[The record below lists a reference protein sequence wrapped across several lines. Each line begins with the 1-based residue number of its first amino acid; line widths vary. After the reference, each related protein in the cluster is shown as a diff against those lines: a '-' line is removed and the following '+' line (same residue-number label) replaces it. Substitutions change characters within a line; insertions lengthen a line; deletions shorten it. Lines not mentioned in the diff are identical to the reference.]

1 MLLGVIDNIWDF
13 FLKLTQ
19 NGLTKD
25 LLFYIINDKYLTS
38 NLKGAKI
45 NDSILFVYGFDSD
58 TYIAILAVKDS
69 SEKGEI
75 KLWLDQD

>member
-1 MLLGVIDNIWDF
+1 M
-13 FLKLTQ
+13 KLYKRYETKIKSIKR
-19 NGLTKD
+19 TKD

-45 NDSILFVYGFDSD
+45 NDSILFVYGLDSD

-69 SEKGEI
+69 NEKSEV

>member
-1 MLLGVIDNIWDF
+1 M
-13 FLKLTQ
+13 KLYKRYETKIKSIKK
-19 NGLTKD
+19 TKD

-45 NDSILFVYGFDSD
+45 NDSILFVYGLDSD

-69 SEKGEI
+69 SEKGEV

>member
-1 MLLGVIDNIWDF
+1 M
-13 FLKLTQ
+13 KLYKRYETKIKSIKR
-19 NGLTKD
+19 TKD

-45 NDSILFVYGFDSD
+45 NDSILFVYGLDSD

-69 SEKGEI
+69 SEKSEF

>member
-1 MLLGVIDNIWDF
+1 M
-13 FLKLTQ
+13 KLYKRYETKIKSIKR
-19 NGLTKD
+19 TKD

-69 SEKGEI
+69 SEKGDI

>member
-1 MLLGVIDNIWDF
+1 M
-13 FLKLTQ
+13 KLYKRYE
-19 NGLTKD
+19 TKIKSIKRTND

-45 NDSILFVYGFDSD
+45 NDSILFVYGLDSD

-69 SEKGEI
+69 NEKSEV

>member
-1 MLLGVIDNIWDF
+1 M
-13 FLKLTQ
+13 KLYKRYETKIKSIKR
-19 NGLTKD
+19 TKD
-25 LLFYIINDKYLTS
+25 LLFYIINDKYFTS

-45 NDSILFVYGFDSD
+45 NDSILFVYGLNSD

-69 SEKGEI
+69 SEKSEV

>member
-1 MLLGVIDNIWDF
+1 MKIYKRYETKI
-13 FLKLTQ
+13 KSIKR
-19 NGLTKD
+19 TKD

-58 TYIAILAVKDS
+58 TYIAILSVKDS

>member
-1 MLLGVIDNIWDF
+1 M
-13 FLKLTQ
+13 KLYKRYETKIKSIKK
-19 NGLTKD
+19 TKD

-45 NDSILFVYGFDSD
+45 NDSILFVYGLDSD

-69 SEKGEI
+69 NEKSEV

>member
-1 MLLGVIDNIWDF
+1 M
-13 FLKLTQ
+13 KLYKRYETKIKSIKR
-19 NGLTKD
+19 TKD

-45 NDSILFVYGFDSD
+45 NDSILFVYGLDSD
-58 TYIAILAVKDS
+58 IYIAILAVKDS
-69 SEKGEI
+69 NEKSEV

>member
-1 MLLGVIDNIWDF
+1 M
-13 FLKLTQ
+13 KLYKRYETKIKSIKRS
-19 NGLTKD
+19 KD

-45 NDSILFVYGFDSD
+45 NDSILFAYGFNSD
-58 TYIAILAVKDS
+58 IYIAILAVKDS
-69 SEKGEI
+69 SEKAEV